1 MAREQVEHVALL
13 IKNTGTCSALCHK
26 IIPTSLRG
34 IISSPSSP
42 AFAPGIH
49 VFAAPE
55 DADGWDKPGHD
66 ELSRC
71 SS

>member
-1 MAREQVEHVALL
+1 MALL

-34 IISSPSSP
+34 IIIIP
-42 AFAPGIH
+42 AIGPGIH

-55 DADGWDKPGHD
+55 DADGRDKPGHD
-66 ELSRC
+66 ELSPC